1 MPASGSGAWLGPP
14 AGTHWLIML
23 AVTESQSRGGAEIHS
38 QARASAGQPSD
49 VVTLCLLSSWP

>member
-1 MPASGSGAWLGPP
+1 MYTVAASGSGAWLGPP

-23 AVTESQSRGGAEIHS
+23 WLSQSRGGDTQS
-38 QARASAGQPSD
+38 VRASAGQASD